1 MTNLIASPKHL
12 LIVED
17 EEHLAIGLKYN
28 FEAEGYKVTAVG
40 DGPSALKLFKEGQ
53 AAIDLVVLDLML
65 PGMSG
70 YAVCEAL
77 REAGNE
83 VPVLMLTARTLTE
96 DRIRGQEVGADQYL
110 VKPFELEEL
119 LSMVRNMLARRAK
132 RPVEAERQEIRGTF
146 EFGRA
151 HVNFDTYEAVVADK
165 PVRMTTIEMNLLKYF
180 AENAGR
186 VIDRAELLENV
197 WGHDTSPTTRTVDNF
212 IVRMRKYFEPDPARP
227 RHFLSVR
234 GAGYRFV
241 AGGDDQPAANSAA
254 AED

>member
-1 MTNLIASPKHL
+1 MSQVSTSARHI

-28 FEAEGYKVTAVG
+28 FEGEGYRVTRVA
-40 DGPSALKLFKEGQ
+40 DGPSALKLFKDDP
-53 AAIDLVVLDLML
+53 AAVDLVVLDLML

-110 VKPFELEEL
+110 VKPFELDEL

-132 RPVEAERQEIRGTF
+132 RPAASQGEEVRGTYA
-146 EFGRA
+146 FGQA
-151 HVNFDTYEAVVADK
+151 KVNFDTFEVEVDGK
-165 PVRMTTIEMNLLKYF
+165 PLRLTTIEMRLLRYF
-180 AENAGR
+180 VEHEGR
-186 VIDRAELLENV
+186 VIDRNELLEHV
-197 WGHDTSPTTRTVDNF
+197 WGHDTSPSTRTVDNF
-212 IVRMRKYFEPDPARP
+212 IVRLRKYFEPDPSIP

-241 AGGDDQPAANSAA
+241 AAAGGPPSA
-254 AED
+254 ESPE